1 MNMSENMSVDP
12 IDLPLRQR
20 EIINDD
26 ISMLNLTH
34 PSSTLIL
41 YIINQK
47 VNISISYNNHFNY
60 HQFNISTAPF
70 NQYNDLDYY

>member
-1 MNMSENMSVDP
+1 MNMSENMGVDP

-60 HQFNISTAPF
+60 LQFNNTIAP
-70 NQYNDLDYY
+70 